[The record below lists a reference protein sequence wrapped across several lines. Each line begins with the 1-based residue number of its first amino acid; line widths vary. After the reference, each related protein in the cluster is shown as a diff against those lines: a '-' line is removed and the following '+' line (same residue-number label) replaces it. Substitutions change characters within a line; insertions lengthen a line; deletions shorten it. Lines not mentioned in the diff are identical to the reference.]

1 MARQARR
8 ANQFA
13 FRFHAYAVCPALKS
27 KIFFFRFF
35 VNNDLLLPFRD
46 LHKGRI
52 AIVTNVERNAVDAKM
67 LETCGIATR
76 TAKSCGPGAPMQALS
91 WRRCFRIA
99 PITVANAGSPGRARI
114 SRKPLRGEGRSV
126 SACTCGFRAR
136 ASFFCA
142 GAPGAAATRP
152 SLHPLFSEG
161 MNDAKLGRN
170 SSRER
175 ELVVAAFSWPVL
187 RDGRGSRPPQDEVG
201 TCGTSHILI
210 GEERGKATR
219 LEP

>member
-1 MARQARR
+1 MIYCFHSATFTRGVSRSSRTWSGMRWTRRCWRR
-8 ANQFA
+8 AA
-13 FRFHAYAVCPALKS
+13 S
-27 KIFFFRFF
+27 
-35 VNNDLLLPFRD
+35 
-46 LHKGRI
+46 
-52 AIVTNVERNAVDAKM
+52 
-67 LETCGIATR
+67 TR